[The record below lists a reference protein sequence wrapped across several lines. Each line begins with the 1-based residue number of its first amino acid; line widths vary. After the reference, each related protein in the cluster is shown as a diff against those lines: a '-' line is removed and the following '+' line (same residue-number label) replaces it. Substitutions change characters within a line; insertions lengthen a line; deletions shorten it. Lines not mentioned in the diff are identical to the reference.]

1 MEDYIKAV
9 AEKKMT
15 VGEACEELG
24 ISRQTWY
31 NRLNNK
37 DRVPKKIGRPRK
49 EKVEPEIAPGIDWE
63 AVKAREGAEAR
74 EWMRRISDATERM
87 TDFLR
92 EKFPCTWCKLRFE
105 HVDAAGYWFSFELTH
120 DDRRQT
126 WCVRHSDLEG

>member
-1 MEDYIKAV
+1 MEKYIAAV

-15 VGEACEELG
+15 VGEACAELG

-31 NRLNNK
+31 NRVNK
-37 DRVPKKIGRPRK
+37 KGRVPKKIGRPRK
-49 EKVEPEIAPGIDWE
+49 ETAAPVIDWE
-63 AVKAREGAEAR
+63 AIKAREGAEVR

-126 WCVRHSDLEG
+126 WCIRHNEVS